1 MATLT
6 ENTNIMKIYKWLFGK
21 KKEQEI
27 LKTSE
32 VFKTLG
38 VPKYTFIERKIL
50 EEQLNDVLNTKDK
63 ALLFLGY
70 SKSGKT
76 VYRQKFLENNGY
88 NVVTFRCNNN
98 SKISDLY
105 DYIASQLKLGQLKS
119 TSSNSGNKQT
129 CSSSSSIGQKDFA
142 TISDSQTDEISYSFI
157 ETKEHV
163 TTKVDVN
170 FLCSNINEKEK
181 LIIVLE
187 DYHLTAGSFNKILSE
202 DLKHF
207 QDEGILFL
215 LIGIPSLPNR
225 ALKNNPDLSGRLKHL
240 NFDYLQKEEVK
251 QIIKSG
257 CEKLNCTFSE
267 DVVDKIIEASL
278 KNAFLVQSICKEVLL
293 TTGLLCTSN
302 KKVNIVDVA
311 IVENACKKVACE
323 LNNDYSGLY
332 EQVSSG
338 ARKQQENKAF
348 NQYEEILKAIQSFDI
363 SKLEKGV
370 SYTEISNWSWTHM
383 PAETIQKFVDNGT
396 YQSEATFK
404 GALTHQILQAV
415 ERINANLTK
424 TSSRQVLYVDDKKVY
439 LTDLMFKFYLNWK

>member
-1 MATLT
+1 M
-6 ENTNIMKIYKWLFGK
+6 NIFNWLFGK
-21 KKEQEI
+21 KKEVET
-27 LKTSE
+27 LTTSE

-50 EEQLNDVLNTKDK
+50 EEQLNEVLNTKDK

-76 VYRQKFLENNGY
+76 VYRQKFLESNGY

-98 SKISDLY
+98 SKINDLY
-105 DYIASQLKLGQLKS
+105 DYIASQLQLGQLKL
-119 TSSNSGNKQT
+119 TSGSLGSKQT
-129 CSSSSSIGQKDFA
+129 YSTASTVGQKDIA
-142 TISDSQTDEISYSFI
+142 SVSNSLTDEVSYSFI
-157 ETKEHV
+157 ETKEHI

-170 FLCSNINEKEK
+170 FLCSNIKEKDK

-187 DYHLTAGSFNKILSE
+187 DYHLTTGNFNKILSE

-207 QDEGILFL
+207 QDERILFL

-251 QIIKSG
+251 QIIKRG
-257 CEKLNCTFSE
+257 CEKLNCNFSE
-267 DVVDKIIEASL
+267 EVVDKIIESSL
-278 KNAFLVQSICKEVLL
+278 KNAFLVQSICKEILL
-293 TTGLLCTSN
+293 TSNIKCTSH
-302 KKVNIVDVA
+302 KKVNIVDVS
-311 IVENACKKVACE
+311 IVENACKKVANE
-323 LNNDYSGLY
+323 LHNDYSGLY
-332 EQVSSG
+332 EQVASG

-348 NQYEEILKAIQSFDI
+348 NQYEEILKAIQAFDI

-370 SYTEISNWSWTHM
+370 SYTEISNWSWSQM
-383 PAETIQKFVDNGT
+383 PAEMIQKFIDNGT

-404 GALTHQILQAV
+404 AALTNQILQAI
-415 ERINANLTK
+415 ERINANLAK
-424 TSSRQVLYVDDKKVY
+424 TSSRQVLYVDEKKVY
-439 LTDLMFKFYLNWK
+439 LTDLMFKFYLDWK

>member
-1 MATLT
+1 M
-6 ENTNIMKIYKWLFGK
+6 NIYNWLFGK
-21 KKEQEI
+21 KKQIET
-27 LKTSE
+27 LLTSE

-38 VPKYTFIERKIL
+38 IPQYTFIERKVL
-50 EEQLNDVLNTKDK
+50 EEQLNEVLNTKDK

-88 NVVTFRCNNN
+88 NVVTFRCNNS
-98 SKISDLY
+98 SKINDLY
-105 DYIASQLKLGQLKS
+105 DYVASQLQLGQLKL
-119 TSSNSGNKQT
+119 TSGNTANKQT
-129 CSSSSSIGQKDFA
+129 YSSSSTLGSKDIA
-142 TISDSQTDEISYSFI
+142 SVAENSTDEISYSFI
-157 ETKEHV
+157 ETKAHI

-170 FLCSNINEKEK
+170 FLCSNIKDKKK

-187 DYHLTAGSFNKILSE
+187 DYHLTSGDFNKILSE

-251 QIIKSG
+251 QIISKG
-257 CEKLNCTFSE
+257 CEKLNCNFSE
-267 DVVDKIIEASL
+267 EIVDKIIDASL
-278 KNAFLVQSICKEVLL
+278 KNAFLVQSICKEILL
-293 TTGLLCTSN
+293 TSSIKSTSN
-302 KKVNIVDVA
+302 KKINFTDVFIVD
-311 IVENACKKVACE
+311 NACKKVACE

-370 SYTEISNWSWTHM
+370 SYTEISNWSWSKM
-383 PAETIQKFVDNGT
+383 PTETIQKFIDNGT

-404 GALTHQILQAV
+404 GALTNQILQAV

-439 LTDLMFKFYLNWK
+439 LTDLMFKFYLDWK

>member
-1 MATLT
+1 M
-6 ENTNIMKIYKWLFGK
+6 NIWNWLFGK
-21 KKEQEI
+21 RKEIEN

-38 VPKYTFIERKIL
+38 VPKYTFIEREIL

-88 NVVTFRCNNN
+88 NVVTFRCNNS
-98 SKISDLY
+98 SKINDLY
-105 DYIASQLKLGQLKS
+105 DYIASQLKLGQLKATSGNSGSKQTYS
-119 TSSNSGNKQT
+119 TSST
-129 CSSSSSIGQKDFA
+129 LGQKDIA
-142 TISDSQTDEISYSFI
+142 SISDNLTDEISYSFI

-170 FLCSNINEKEK
+170 FLCSNINDKEK

-187 DYHLTAGSFNKILSE
+187 DYHLTAESFNKTLSE

-251 QIIKSG
+251 QIIKRG
-257 CEKLNCTFSE
+257 CDKLNCTFSE
-267 DVVDKIIEASL
+267 EVVDKIIEASL
-278 KNAFLVQSICKEVLL
+278 KNAFLVQSICKEILL
-293 TTGLLCTSN
+293 ISSIKCTSN
-302 KKVNIVDVA
+302 KKVSITDVS

-323 LNNDYSGLY
+323 LDNDYSGLY

-348 NQYEEILKAIQSFDI
+348 NQYEEILKAIKSFDI

-370 SYTEISNWSWTHM
+370 SYTEISNWSWSKM

-404 GALTHQILQAV
+404 GALTNQILQAV

-424 TSSRQVLYVDDKKVY
+424 NSSRQVLYVDDKKVY
-439 LTDLMFKFYLNWK
+439 LTDLMFKFYLDWK

>member
-1 MATLT
+1 M
-6 ENTNIMKIYKWLFGK
+6 NFWNWLFRK
-21 KKEQEI
+21 NKEIEI
-27 LKTSE
+27 LATSE

-50 EEQLNDVLNTKDK
+50 EEQLYNVLKSKDK

-98 SKISDLY
+98 SRINDLY

-119 TSSNSGNKQT
+119 TSGNSGSKQT
-129 CSSSSSIGQKDFA
+129 YSTSNTLGQKDIA
-142 TISDSQTDEISYSFI
+142 SITDNSTDEISYSFI

-170 FLCSNINEKEK
+170 FLCSNIIDKEK

-187 DYHLTAGSFNKILSE
+187 DYHLTASNFNKILSE

-225 ALKNNPDLSGRLKHL
+225 SLKNNPDLSGRLKHL

-251 QIIKSG
+251 QIIKRG
-257 CEKLNCTFSE
+257 CDKLNCTFSE
-267 DVVDKIIEASL
+267 EIIDKIIEASL
-278 KNAFLVQSICKEVLL
+278 KNAFLVQSICKEILL
-293 TTGLLCTSN
+293 ISGIKCTSD
-302 KKVNIVDVA
+302 KKVSIADVS
-311 IVENACKKVACE
+311 IVEHACKKVAHE
-323 LNNDYSGLY
+323 LGNDYSGLY

-348 NQYEEILKAIQSFDI
+348 NQYEEILKAIQAFDI

-370 SYTEISNWSWTHM
+370 SYTEISNWSWSQL

-396 YQSEATFK
+396 YQSEVTFK
-404 GALTHQILQAV
+404 GALTNQILQAV
-415 ERINANLTK
+415 ERINSNLTK